1 MKIHKIEDYS
11 DKEIINLII
20 TLISDHQMFIKSWG
34 DFIFGKELDLPSE
47 LKNRV
52 FCIWFSGAIDTV
64 IDEQDQYLPLLEEAR
79 KRKFDNCI
87 SLLKQFKN
95 FVDSIKGNV
104 SSIDTESQLLLNH
117 HRNALV
123 HARVFSIHNKKS
135 VNLRFL
141 NPETKKIER
150 YKGNKEEFWEI
161 HRNRITGTMDEFFEP
176 LREKFFDFKSAYY
189 INICK
194 MSKPDFF
201 GLLTK
206 KAYKDLKNVP

>member
-34 DFIFGKELDLPSE
+34 EFIFGKDLDLPPE

-64 IDEQDQYLPLLEEAR
+64 IDEQDQYLPLLGEAR
-79 KRKFDNCI
+79 KRKLDNCV
-87 SLLKQFKN
+87 SLLKQFEY
-95 FVDSIKGNV
+95 FVDSIKGVV

-117 HRNALV
+117 HRNTLV

-135 VNLRFL
+135 VSLRFL

-150 YKGNKEEFWEI
+150 YKGNQEEFWEI
-161 HRNRITGTMDEFFEP
+161 HRNLIKGTMDEFFEP
-176 LREKFFDFKSAYY
+176 LREKFFDLKSAYY
-189 INICK
+189 INICR
-194 MSKPDFF
+194 MSKPDFS
-201 GLLTK
+201 GLLTQ